1 MVTRREFLKASA
13 LAIGAVI
20 LDQRRALSR
29 PLSKRYFGLNQFIL
43 NNPEAVFIL
52 LTSVDVKTNT
62 AAIRQVGY
70 DLAKTLFVAKT
81 SAGNNAF
88 PVSGPVAIKPNIT
101 SWYEGYIPPVEETM
115 GIQTDPYFVEG
126 LIESLFDLTV
136 PAPAIYVRDANYFA
150 SQPDGAW
157 YSDLAQRTGIN
168 LHEMSPVSQLARTDI
183 QWTAVKNGVW
193 YSKIPY
199 LWPVNSPGSCLI
211 NVAKFKSHLMGMTLC
226 SKNLQGTN
234 ALPYVRHCTAW
245 GTPIQGVKAGDVV
258 PNAFSTIQENY
269 LQHKDTIPRWSTLD
283 GDPNAGSAGGLWME
297 THTARCLDNNSVLN
311 PLINI
316 IEGVYG
322 REGPFVSG
330 PSPEGYGI
338 NYMTNV
344 VIFGKNAR
352 HVDIIGTYLAGHEPG
367 NFGLFHIAKER
378 GLSTY
383 LNPHDIPLYE
393 WKLDGSATATP
404 LDLFPRAALR
414 TPYLVQAGEESYH
427 MVDQPYDYSTASI
440 AIQPMLY
447 PKPDIFVLKQDFP
460 NPSNPTVSIQYYVPT
475 PGFVRIEVADVHG
488 RIVDI
493 PVDASMSAG
502 DHLVTWRSEHLP
514 SGTYIYRILCNG
526 MTKTKSMI
534 LLK

>member
-1 MVTRREFLKASA
+1 MATRREFLKTSA

-29 PLSKRYFGLNQFIL
+29 TLNKRYFGLNQFIRQH
-43 NNPEAVFIL
+43 PEAVFIL
-52 LTSVDVKTNT
+52 LTSVDQKTNT
-62 AAIRQVGY
+62 AAIKQVGY
-70 DLAKTLFVAKT
+70 DLGKTLFVATT
-81 SAGNNAF
+81 SAGNAF

-101 SWYEGYIPPVEETM
+101 SWAWDITPNEPTM

-126 LIESLFDLTV
+126 LIDSLFDLTV
-136 PAPAIYVRDANYFA
+136 PAPAIYIREANYFA
-150 SQPDGAW
+150 SQEDGEW

-168 LHEMSPVSQLARTDI
+168 LHEMSPVSQLARADI
-183 QWTAVKNGVW
+183 QWTTVSNGVW
-193 YSKIPY
+193 YSRIPY

-234 ALPYVRHCTAW
+234 ARPYVAHCTAW
-245 GTPIQGVKAGDVV
+245 GTPITGVNKRDVV
-258 PNAFSTIQENY
+258 PNAFNTIQQNY
-269 LQHKDTIPRWSTLD
+269 LQHKDTIPRWNTLD
-283 GDPNAGSAGGLWME
+283 GDPNAGNAGGLWME

-330 PSPEGYGI
+330 PSPDGCGI
-338 NYMTNV
+338 DYMTNV

-393 WKLDGSATATP
+393 WKLDGSAIATP
-404 LDLFPRAALR
+404 LGSFSRPALR
-414 TPYLVQAGEESYH
+414 TPYLSQPGEEPYH
-427 MVDQPYDYSTASI
+427 MVDQSYNYSTASI
-440 AIQPMLY
+440 AIEAAPYLS
-447 PKPDIFVLKQDFP
+447 PDIFVLKQDFP
-460 NPSNPTVSIQYYVPT
+460 DPSNPTVSIQYYVPT
-475 PGFVRIEVADVHG
+475 SGWVRIEVADVHG
-488 RIVDI
+488 QIVDV

-502 DHLVTWRSEHLP
+502 DHLVIWRSDDLP
-514 SGTYIYRILCNG
+514 SGTYFYRILCNG
-526 MTKTKSMI
+526 MSKTKPI
-534 LLK
+534 ALLR